1 MNIPLLNNTY
11 TRLADGMLAE
21 VELLHWQ
28 IYASFPCYKDKQ
40 FRQSVKMLLD
50 RSKKWVTEY
59 ENTNDRDLS
68 EKVHQLLSVGLKI
81 EDTKYLARS
90 KQSEMDDVWD
100 WLTRVYKSI
109 KRIEELLGKTEHQ
122 YEWLNHEPVL

>member
-1 MNIPLLNNTY
+1 
-11 TRLADGMLAE
+11 
-21 VELLHWQ
+21 
-28 IYASFPCYKDKQ
+28 
-40 FRQSVKMLLD
+40 MLLD

-81 EDTKYLARS
+81 EDTKYLART

-100 WLTRVYKSI
+100 WLKRVYKSI